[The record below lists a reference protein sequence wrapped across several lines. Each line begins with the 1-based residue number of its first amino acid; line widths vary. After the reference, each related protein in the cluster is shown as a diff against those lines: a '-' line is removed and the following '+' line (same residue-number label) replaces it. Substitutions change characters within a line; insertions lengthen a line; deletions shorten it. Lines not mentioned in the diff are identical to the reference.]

1 MLAGRRTGR
10 TLREADCNESTHLK
24 RGYRML
30 FAIILKIKCALA
42 SIELKKILDCTNIG
56 VKSIP
61 VVYYYGWQ
69 GWTMDLD

>member
-1 MLAGRRTGR
+1 
-10 TLREADCNESTHLK
+10 
-24 RGYRML
+24 ML